1 MNKLPL
7 AKRTQIL
14 HMLVEGSS
22 MRSISRV
29 VGVSYNTVTKLLVDA
44 GSTCA
49 MFHDEA
55 VRGVT
60 SEFVECDE
68 IWSFCYAKE
77 RNAPFIQPNDK
88 NAPDHAGDVW
98 TWTAIDS
105 DARLILTWLAALDR
119 SSDTAMM
126 FMSDLY
132 SRLANRVQLST
143 DGLSAYL
150 TSVEATFGSE
160 VDYAQI
166 IKTYGHHHVTNVDKK
181 YVSGDPD
188 YYLASTSYM
197 ERHNLTTR
205 MSIRRYTR
213 LTNAFS
219 KKLENHCHALALY
232 FVYYNFCRKHST
244 INITPAMKAGL
255 AEREYDLDWMV
266 EMIDRVEANTKSCIS
281 LDTANKI

>member
-1 MNKLPL
+1 MNKLPV

-29 VGVSYNTVTKLLVDA
+29 VGVSYNTVAKLLVDA
-44 GSTCA
+44 GEACSI
-49 MFHDEA
+49 FHDGY
-55 VRGVT
+55 VHSVK

-77 RNAPFIQPNDK
+77 RNADFIQPNPK
-88 NAPDHAGDVW
+88 NTPDHAGNVW
-98 TWTAIDS
+98 TWTALDS
-105 DARLILTWLAALDR
+105 DARFILTWLATLDR
-119 SSDTAMM
+119 DTETALV
-126 FMSDLY
+126 FMADLK

-143 DGLSAYL
+143 DGLSSYL
-150 TSVEATFGSE
+150 TSVEETFGSE

-166 IKTYGHHHVTNVDKK
+166 IKTYGNHCVTKVDKK
-181 YVSGDPD
+181 YVSGNPD
-188 YYLASTSYM
+188 YHLASTAYM

-205 MSIRRYTR
+205 MSLRRYTR

-219 KKLENHCHALALY
+219 KKLANHCHALALY

-244 INITPAMKAGL
+244 IKTTPAVKAGL
-255 AEREYDLDWMV
+255 TETEYDIDWIV
-266 EMIDRVEANTKSCIS
+266 EMTDRMENRGKAQIELYNS
-281 LDTANKI
+281 N